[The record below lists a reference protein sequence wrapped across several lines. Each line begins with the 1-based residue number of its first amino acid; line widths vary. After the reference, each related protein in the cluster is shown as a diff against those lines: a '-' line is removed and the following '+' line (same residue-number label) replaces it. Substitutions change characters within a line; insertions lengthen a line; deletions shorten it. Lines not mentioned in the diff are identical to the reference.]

1 MDPLA
6 DAIKKFLNIGSSRGN
21 IEPPDPDKTDNSGS
35 DAQPPPTGTTTPEP
49 TPNQQ
54 DDPDGDYNGDGT
66 TDAEEKN
73 RAEKR
78 HEDGEITGEE
88 YNRIIFKFFCDS
100 GDKSYCK

>member
-1 MDPLA
+1 MYRWNTPNPPASGDDSGDD
-6 DAIKKFLNIGSSRGN
+6 DAGP
-21 IEPPDPDKTDNSGS
+21 EPMPDP
-35 DAQPPPTGTTTPEP
+35 
-49 TPNQQ
+49 

-78 HEDGEITGEE
+78 YEAGEITVEE
-88 YNRIIFKFFCDS
+88 YNRIVFKFFCDS